1 MERLRTLR
9 KNMQLY
15 QKDVASHLGIDRTT
29 YVKYETGASQPDGA
43 TLAKLADYFGVTVD
57 YLLGREAPQKEKP
70 TDNGELDEDMLK
82 ISELV
87 SSLDE
92 SRLDAALEIAQKI
105 SALDDDEVK
114 AILAVIRSMGKK

>member
-57 YLLGREAPQKEKP
+57 YLLGREEQKEKP
-70 TDNGELDEDMLK
+70 AAPKSDGLWDAICANETKLK
-82 ISELV
+82 LANQIARMDDD
-87 SSLDE
+87 SLR
-92 SRLDAALEIAQKI
+92 RLIAIMEAALLTPPE
-105 SALDDDEVK
+105 
-114 AILAVIRSMGKK
+114 